1 MITAL
6 IAAMLPTL
14 TVTVSNPSDAPRANV
29 PVVVEVPAEASK
41 TLKGVTVKDHPE
53 IACQLDD
60 MNGDGRPDEIVMLV
74 DLAPGQKSD
83 FTLELSETPV
93 ATAVEPGTSA
103 YIKLNDKNKKY
114 PRILAVTFP
123 GDADNRTMY
132 NSVYGHGA
140 VLEGLYNA
148 IRVYM
153 DNRQSID
160 LYAKNT
166 PRLELET
173 TGFYTTADQLAKG
186 YGRDI
191 LWAGTSVAL
200 GSFRGWNGSEPLTID
215 TVASRSQR
223 VVTSGPL
230 RSVIEVTDRA
240 WRHGGKEID
249 MTQTYTLYKGHRDIE
264 VEIRLDGASE
274 GEVFATGVQKVMNDN
289 EGFILPEGLAGSWG
303 NNVPDK
309 GMAAVV
315 DTLGLGISVSAPYL
329 VKTLE
334 DDVNY
339 LTLVTPDKDG
349 VIRYSIVSAAT
360 RDEASPKDYA
370 QWQAWLR
377 DWRKEL
383 DTPAKVTVK

>member
-6 IAAMLPTL
+6 ITALLPTISVS
-14 TVTVSNPSDAPRANV
+14 VTNPVDSQRANV
-29 PVVVEVPAEASK
+29 PVVVAVPAEASRS
-41 TLKGVTVKDHPE
+41 LKGVTVKDHPE
-53 IACQLDD
+53 IPCQIDD
-60 MNGDGRPDEIVMLV
+60 MDGDGRPDEIVFLV
-74 DLAPGQKSD
+74 DLAPRQSSVYTLQLSD
-83 FTLELSETPV
+83 TPV
-93 ATAVEPGTSA
+93 ASTVEPGTSA

-114 PRILAVTFP
+114 PRILSVTFP

-173 TGFYTTADQLAKG
+173 TGFYTTADQLEKG
-186 YGRDI
+186 FGRDI

-215 TVASRSQR
+215 SVASRSQR
-223 VVTSGPL
+223 VVTTGPL
-230 RSVIEVTDRA
+230 RSVIEVSDRA
-240 WRHGGKEID
+240 WRHGGKDID
-249 MTQTYTLYKGHRDIE
+249 MTQTYTIYKGHRDID
-264 VEIRLDGASE
+264 VEIKFDGAE
-274 GEVFATGVQKVMNDN
+274 KGEVFATGVQKVMNDN
-289 EGFILPEGLAGSWG
+289 TGFILPEGLAGSWG

-309 GMAAVV
+309 SMASVV
-315 DTLGLGISVSAPYL
+315 DTLGLGISVSSPYL

-339 LTLVTPDKDG
+339 LTLVTPDENG
-349 VIRYSIVSAAT
+349 VIRYTIVSAAT
-360 RDEASPKDYA
+360 RDEASPKSYDE
-370 QWQAWLR
+370 WKAWLGK
-377 DWRKEL
+377 WRKEL
-383 DTPAKVTVK
+383 ENPVKVTVK

>member
-1 MITAL
+1 
-6 IAAMLPTL
+6 MLPTI
-14 TVTVSNPSDAPRANV
+14 TVNVSNPMDAPRANV
-29 PVVVEVPAEASK
+29 PVVVAVPAEVSRSVK
-41 TLKGVTVKDHPE
+41 SVTVKDHPE
-53 IACQLDD
+53 IATQLDD
-60 MNGDGRPDEIVMLV
+60 LDGDSRPDEIVMLV
-74 DLAPGQKSD
+74 DLAPRAEATY
-83 FTLELSETPV
+83 TLELSETPV
-93 ATAVEPGTSA
+93 ATTVEPGTSA

-114 PRILAVTFP
+114 PRIQAVTFP

-173 TGFYTTADQLAKG
+173 TGFYTTADQLAEG

-230 RSVIEVTDRA
+230 RSIIEVKDRA
-240 WRHGGKEID
+240 WRHGGKDID
-249 MTQTYTLYKGHRDIE
+249 MTQTYTIYKGHRDID
-264 VEIRLDGASE
+264 VEIKLDGAGE
-274 GEVFATGVQKVMNDN
+274 GEVFATGGLEGRIDN
-289 EGFILPEGLAGSWG
+289 G
-303 NNVPDK
+303 
-309 GMAAVV
+309 
-315 DTLGLGISVSAPYL
+315 
-329 VKTLE
+329 
-334 DDVNY
+334 
-339 LTLVTPDKDG
+339 G
-349 VIRYSIVSAAT
+349 VL
-360 RDEASPKDYA
+360 
-370 QWQAWLR
+370 LR
-377 DWRKEL
+377 G
-383 DTPAKVTVK
+383 